1 MRARMKTEEIARR
14 IKQERRAQVR
24 AKQQRD
30 VTIALF
36 VLYFLLLIPTL
47 LNLILLVL
55 IKNGC

>member
-1 MRARMKTEEIARR
+1 MKTEEIARR